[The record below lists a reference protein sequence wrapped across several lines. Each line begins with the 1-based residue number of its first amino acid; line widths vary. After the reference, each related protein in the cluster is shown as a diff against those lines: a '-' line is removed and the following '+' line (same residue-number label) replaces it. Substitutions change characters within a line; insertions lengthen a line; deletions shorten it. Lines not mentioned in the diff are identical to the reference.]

1 MKHLFTLFV
10 SVYVCFFQVNT
21 IEGRGLTSLGGLF
34 SGLSGGGD
42 SSPLGKTGKAT
53 QPTNTECQDG
63 SRGSNSGSGT
73 GGASTATTG
82 NGCQGDNCGT
92 GTGCQGDNCGTG
104 TGCQGDNCG
113 TGTGCQGDNCGTGTG
128 CQGDNCGT
136 GTADFTGATA
146 TAESMKK
153 TVVMEKKT
161 EHEMFAVVQDVKFR
175 EVADS
180 GNMGEGCQDDDCGI
194 GTVQ

>member
-104 TGCQGDNCG
+104 T
-113 TGTGCQGDNCGTGTG
+113 
-128 CQGDNCGT
+128 
-136 GTADFTGATA
+136 DFTGATA

-194 GTVQ
+194 GTGCQDDDC